1 MHHAQPFSCE
11 QEGRQGGAH
20 AIQLGFGA
28 HVIGDRAV
36 SGMHGVGQGIEQI
49 AAGLVVVEWCQRG
62 DDQLRGHLT
71 GGMTAHS
78 VGQC

>member
-1 MHHAQPFSCE
+1 M
-11 QEGRQGGAH
+11 
-20 AIQLGFGA
+20 
-28 HVIGDRAV
+28 IGDRTV
-36 SGMHGVGQGIEQI
+36 SGMHSVGQGIEQI